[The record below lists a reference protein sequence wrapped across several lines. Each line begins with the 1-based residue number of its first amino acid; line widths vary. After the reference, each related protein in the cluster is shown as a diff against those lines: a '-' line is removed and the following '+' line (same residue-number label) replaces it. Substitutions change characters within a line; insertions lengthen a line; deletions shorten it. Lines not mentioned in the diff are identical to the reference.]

1 MPIAIVM
8 SQPGGPDQLK
18 PVEIATP
25 EPGPGEIRLRQ
36 SFAGVNFVD
45 IYYRSGLY
53 PAQSLPAVLGV
64 EGAGTVEAIG
74 QGVATLSV
82 GDRVAYVGAPLGAY
96 AEVRL
101 LPEGRAVKLPDS
113 ISDRVAASSMA
124 RGLTAQMLL
133 RRVHATKPGD
143 WILVH
148 AGAGGLGQFLTRW
161 AKRLG
166 ARVIATVGS
175 ERKIAQAKAA
185 GADEVLLHADAS
197 WTDEVRRLADGKGV
211 HFAVDGIGGEIL
223 ARTLSVVRPFGMV
236 ASVGQAAGP
245 IPPVPVEDLGPRRSI
260 ALMRPSVMGYSSDPE
275 LYRSG
280 ADELLAVLQDGLTS
294 PIGAEYP
301 LRDAAKAHAALE
313 AGETTGSVV
322 LAV

>member
-96 AEVRL
+96 A
-101 LPEGRAVKLPDS
+101 
-113 ISDRVAASSMA
+113 
-124 RGLTAQMLL
+124 
-133 RRVHATKPGD
+133 
-143 WILVH
+143 
-148 AGAGGLGQFLTRW
+148 
-161 AKRLG
+161 
-166 ARVIATVGS
+166 
-175 ERKIAQAKAA
+175 
-185 GADEVLLHADAS
+185 
-197 WTDEVRRLADGKGV
+197 
-211 HFAVDGIGGEIL
+211 
-223 ARTLSVVRPFGMV
+223 
-236 ASVGQAAGP
+236 
-245 IPPVPVEDLGPRRSI
+245 
-260 ALMRPSVMGYSSDPE
+260 
-275 LYRSG
+275 
-280 ADELLAVLQDGLTS
+280 
-294 PIGAEYP
+294 
-301 LRDAAKAHAALE
+301 
-313 AGETTGSVV
+313 
-322 LAV
+322 